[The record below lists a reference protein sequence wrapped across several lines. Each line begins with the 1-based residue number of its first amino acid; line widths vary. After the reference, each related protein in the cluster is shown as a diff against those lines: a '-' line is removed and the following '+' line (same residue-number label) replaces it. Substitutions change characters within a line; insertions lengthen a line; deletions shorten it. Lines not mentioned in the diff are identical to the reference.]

1 MPRATS
7 LCIALSLLFALSL
20 PASPAQAGMREEAE
34 RQLRFARDELTEER
48 FERALAS
55 AESALRLEPTLYDAM
70 IVKALA
76 YEGLGDLKMAEVLLI
91 AHGEVATGLKD
102 RPDVDEAL
110 ARVQASMAEEE
121 VERKA
126 GRRGRRGSP
135 TPSGPVVVEQVDQSR
150 EADRPTA
157 LDPAPFKERVER
169 GLSEGKCSYARAAA
183 LELTAAASH
192 KADGYRLL
200 GDAARC
206 DGSTREAVGAYRRF
220 KTLGGVDS
228 KVDLMLRSLGESL
241 ASVAVSV
248 VFPGETGPV
257 PPRVSLDLPGET
269 LVEQVGGGAVTF
281 ADLPV
286 GQELT
291 LGVVGRG
298 LEPHYAAVQPLQPG
312 EARVVELTPTWI
324 GLGEVQLSQFDQEL
338 CTVAFVAPDGEFA
351 LEPGETRS
359 VTAGTVTAEVT
370 NAYGTIG
377 VPMDVQASDQ
387 VVFDPLPWLPSELTL
402 IQLPSGSSVRVF
414 VEGVDG
420 AIAERQLQVPA
431 GTGQIDPKTG
441 VRVADPQKVDS
452 LPGGSA
458 GIFVTHPVLGAGNIS
473 TALAP
478 AEANATTFDWRTM
491 DGLSRVSAA
500 YGDWKTAHLQA
511 SRQAAGGTAAPA
523 AITVGSGIASGILW
537 GVAISTGRQVS
548 ELKSQAEA
556 AEGAELDDLRNQHG
570 AAAHKEHQLLWA
582 AGITSGTAVIGGV
595 LTGVFGSVGH
605 KKVLK
610 LGEWDPARAAE

>member
-7 LCIALSLLFALSL
+7 LCLALSLLFALTL
-20 PASPAQAGMREEAE
+20 PASPASAGMREEAE
-34 RQLRFARDELTEER
+34 RQLRFARNELSEEK

-70 IVKALA
+70 VVKALA

-91 AHGEVATGLKD
+91 AHGEVATGLGD
-102 RPDVDEAL
+102 RPDVREAL
-110 ARVQASMAEEE
+110 VRVQAAMVDKEDA
-121 VERKA
+121 RRA
-126 GRRGRRGSP
+126 RRGLRTAPAP
-135 TPSGPVVVEQVDQSR
+135 TGPVVVEKVEEVEGDER
-150 EADRPTA
+150 VTV
-157 LDPAPFKERVER
+157 LDPAPFKERVET

-183 LELTAAASH
+183 LELTAAAPN

-206 DGSTREAVGAYRRF
+206 DGSTREAVKAYRRF
-220 KTLGGVDS
+220 KTLGGVDP

-241 ASVAVSV
+241 ATVAVSV

-257 PPRVSLDLPGET
+257 PPQVSLDLPGET
-269 LVEQVGGGAVTF
+269 LVEQVVSGPVTF

-286 GQELT
+286 GGELT
-291 LGVVGRG
+291 IGVVGRG
-298 LEPHYAAVQPLQPG
+298 LEPLYTAVQPLQPG
-312 EARVVELTPTWI
+312 EARELELTPTWI
-324 GLGEVQLSQFDQEL
+324 GLGEVHLSEFEQNL
-338 CTVAFVAPDGEFA
+338 CSVTFVAPDGEFV
-351 LEPGETRS
+351 LEPGGRRS

-370 NAYGTIG
+370 NSYGTIG
-377 VPMDVQASDQ
+377 VPLDVEASGA
-387 VVFDPLPWLPSELTL
+387 VTFDPLPWLPSELTL

-420 AIAERQLQVPA
+420 AIAERQLQISA
-431 GTGQIDPKTG
+431 GTGAIDPKTG

-458 GIFVTHPVLGAGNIS
+458 GVFVTHPVLGAGNIS

-478 AEANATTFDWRTM
+478 AESNATTFDWRTM

-500 YGDWKTAHLQA
+500 YEEWKTARLRVR
-511 SRQAAGGTAAPA
+511 RQAAGGTVAPA
-523 AITVGSGIASGILW
+523 AVTVGSGIASGILW
-537 GVAISTGRQVS
+537 GMAISTGQQVS
-548 ELKSQAEA
+548 ELKTQAEA
-556 AEGAELDDLRNQHG
+556 ADGDELNDLRNQHA
-570 AAAHKEHQLLWA
+570 AAAHTEEQLLWA

-610 LGEWDPARAAE
+610 LGEWDPTRAER